1 MEALSTAPVS
11 QAERVAVA
19 QVAAPRPQAAARP
32 ASPENANAPR
42 PDFTVEISAQ
52 ARVAADSHTSAP
64 SEPQAKPAAKN
75 PAPEAPTKA
84 PTVESSYAQ
93 FMVAKNNRIVMK
105 LLKQADHN
113 VIKEVPSSDDRHIR
127 DTVARLVESKGDL
140 LAPE

>member
-1 MEALSTAPVS
+1 METLSTAPVS

-19 QVAAPRPQAAARP
+19 PVAAPRPQTADRPPLPENARP
-32 ASPENANAPR
+32 AQ
-42 PDFTVEISAQ
+42 PDYTVAISAQ
-52 ARVAADSHTSAP
+52 ARVAADSHANAP
-64 SEPQAKPAAKN
+64 SEPQVKSSAKN
-75 PAPEAPTKA
+75 PAPKAETRTPTA
-84 PTVESSYAQ
+84 ESNYAQ
-93 FMVAKNNRIVMK
+93 FSVEKNSRVVMR